1 MQVARRLNRAASVK
15 AAAIVGI
22 PISKIFL
29 MVNIKRKIYPHH
41 EAWCRAN
48 GYKPTSPQ
56 AQKRKK
62 KVHKLRVGPPV
73 LIPSL
78 QAQGSGNPDKV

>member
-1 MQVARRLNRAASVK
+1 MQVARRLNRAASVRI
-15 AAAIVGI
+15 AGTVGRDQ
-22 PISKIFL
+22 L
-29 MVNIKRKIYPHH
+29 KIYLMESIKIKKFHD
-41 EAWCRAN
+41 EWCLAN

-73 LIPSL
+73 SIPSL
-78 QAQGSGNPDKV
+78 QAPGSGNPDKV